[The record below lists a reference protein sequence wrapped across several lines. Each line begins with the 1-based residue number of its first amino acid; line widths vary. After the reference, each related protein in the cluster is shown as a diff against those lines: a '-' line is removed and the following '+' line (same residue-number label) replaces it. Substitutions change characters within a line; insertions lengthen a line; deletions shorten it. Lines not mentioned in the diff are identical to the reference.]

1 MYLALSA
8 LDFPFCFLAVRYLG
22 AERIGKWEDAV
33 VSRLKPYFATLRNAV
48 GFPAKEKV
56 GEGAA
61 AAVRDDWDDIEDAE
75 KEVER
80 SASRLP

>member
-1 MYLALSA
+1 M
-8 LDFPFCFLAVRYLG
+8 
-22 AERIGKWEDAV
+22 
-33 VSRLKPYFATLRNAV
+33 

-56 GEGAA
+56 GEG

-80 SASRLP
+80 SASRLPWRWRGRKGGEKG